1 MQTIDKQR
9 VCQQFRRAAA
19 SYDRQA
25 TIQHRVA
32 ERLLKLTT
40 RHLPQHPL
48 RILEIGCCTGLLT
61 NQLLNSSNIKVRS
74 LVLNDLMPDF
84 AERLPKSLT
93 TSCDKL
99 HFLPGD
105 IEKLPLALAGPFDLI
120 ISSSTFHWFD
130 NLEQT
135 LTKLLSALAPEGTL
149 AFSLYGPGNLPE
161 IKELTGVGL
170 DYLSLPE
177 IASFLKKQSLLKENH
192 QEKEVFLFP
201 KPRDVLEHLRQTGV
215 NSIQRRPWTREDL
228 RSFCQQYSKRFQIDQ
243 AVRLTYHPLYL
254 VARRS
259 QVTDTPKSRKPA
271 Y

>member
-32 ERLLKLTT
+32 KRLLKLTV
-40 RHLPQHPL
+40 RHIPQHPL
-48 RILEIGCCTGLLT
+48 RVLEIGCCTGLLT
-61 NQLLNSSNIKVRS
+61 NRLLNNNAIKIRS

-93 TSCDKL
+93 TSCDEL

-105 IEKLPLALAGPFDLI
+105 IEKLPVAGPFDLI
-120 ISSSTFHWFD
+120 ISSSTFHWLD
-130 NLEQT
+130 DLEQT
-135 LTKLLSALAPEGTL
+135 LTKLLATLTPEGVL
-149 AFSLYGPGNLPE
+149 AFSLYGPSNLPE
-161 IKELTGVGL
+161 IKEITGVGL
-170 DYLSLPE
+170 DYLSLTE
-177 IASFLKKQSLLKENH
+177 VASLLEQQSIIKESH

-201 KPRDVLEHLRQTGV
+201 KPRDVLNHLRQTGV
-215 NSIQRRPWTREDL
+215 NSIQRSPWTRKEL
-228 RSFCQQYSKRFQIDQ
+228 HTFCQEYNNRFQIDQ

-259 QVTDTPKSRKPA
+259 QVDDIPEPWETTH
-271 Y
+271 